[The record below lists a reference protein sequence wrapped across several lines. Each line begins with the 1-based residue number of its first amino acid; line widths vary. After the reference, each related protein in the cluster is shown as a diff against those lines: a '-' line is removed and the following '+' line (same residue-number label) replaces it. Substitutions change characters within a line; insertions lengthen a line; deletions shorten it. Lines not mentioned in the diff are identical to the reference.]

1 MARSSDQWFAIQRST
16 VNVGD
21 DSNAALNGRPAVRVR
36 PVHSCVAVLA
46 IVIAAAPSAA
56 AWASADDQDI
66 LVHVQRDGA
75 DVTVDVDCPVQTS
88 IAVAWAVLTD
98 YDHMAQFISNLQY
111 SAIQTREN
119 DKLQIYQKGETKR
132 GLLKFAFES
141 VREIQLLPYEEIR
154 SRLISGD
161 LKASEFTTRIR
172 YDGAMVHVTNN
183 GRYTPRVWIPPIIG
197 VALIEAETRKQFGE
211 IRAEML
217 RRSVRSTD

>member
-1 MARSSDQWFAIQRST
+1 MRHAQGYLTIF
-16 VNVGD
+16 
-21 DSNAALNGRPAVRVR
+21 
-36 PVHSCVAVLA
+36 A
-46 IVIAAAPSAA
+46 IVIAAGLSVAA
-56 AWASADDQDI
+56 RASADDQDI

-88 IAVAWAVLTD
+88 IAVAWEVLTD
-98 YDHMAQFISNLQY
+98 YDHMAQFVSNLQY
-111 SAIQTREN
+111 SAIQSRES
-119 DKLQIYQKGETKR
+119 DKLQIYQKGEAKR

-154 SRLISGD
+154 SRLVSGD

-172 YDGAMVHVTNN
+172 YDGAMVHVVNS
-183 GRYTPRVWIPPIIG
+183 GRYTPNVWVPPIIG

-217 RRSVRSTD
+217 RRNARSTD

>member
-1 MARSSDQWFAIQRST
+1 MRSY
-16 VNVGD
+16 
-21 DSNAALNGRPAVRVR
+21 
-36 PVHSCVAVLA
+36 LA
-46 IVIAAAPSAA
+46 ILAILV
-56 AWASADDQDI
+56 ASALPVVAPASTDDQDI

-75 DVTVDVDCPVQTS
+75 DVTVDVDCPVHTS
-88 IAVAWAVLTD
+88 IAVAWEVLTD

-111 SAIQTREN
+111 SAIQSREN

-141 VREIQLLPYEEIR
+141 VREVQLLPYEEIR
-154 SRLISGD
+154 SRLVSGD

-172 YDGAMVHVTNN
+172 HDGAMVHVVNS
-183 GRYTPRVWIPPIIG
+183 GRYTPKVWIPPIVG

-217 RRSVRSTD
+217 RRTSSTA